1 MKTLDLS
8 NYGNQPAES
17 SWDIANEQRRTVRR
31 IIWGKCLDALED
43 ATLRGILANSALT
56 VGAVGLSAALIF
68 PHEAAEIA
76 KTVIQWQNYAIPKV
90 AGSFAFVFN
99 VQSFVHAFRNMIP
112 EPQEVPSGD
121 TIEGIPT
128 VELLDHLFEF
138 ESFKR
143 DDIEKKFGIPRNRFT
158 DLASKLESL
167 KVLVRGENNA
177 RILNPEFSRSDV
189 ASILGGAERA
199 TELKPMF
206 RRVNEN
212 TWANSPSKKEIV
224 QRVKNWFSTEK
235 KEDTSA
241 VSPSHGFTV
250 RKIGESRE
258 LAAASLATDVQV
270 ACE

>member
-1 MKTLDLS
+1 MNNPIDLS
-8 NYGNQPAES
+8 NYGNKPAQS
-17 SWDIANEQRRTVRR
+17 SWDIANAQRRTVRH
-31 IIWGKCLDALED
+31 IIWSKCLDALED

-56 VGAVGLSAALIF
+56 VGAVGLSAVLIF
-68 PHEAAEIA
+68 PHQAADIA
-76 KTVIQWQNYAIPKV
+76 RNVCEWQNYAVPKV
-90 AGSFAFVFN
+90 AASFAFVFN
-99 VQSFVHAFRNMIP
+99 FQSLVRNIRNMIP
-112 EPQEVPSGD
+112 EAQEIPSGE

-143 DDIEKKFGIPRNRFT
+143 DDVEKKFGIPRNRFT
-158 DLASKLESL
+158 DLAKKLEDL
-167 KVLVRGENNA
+167 KVLVRGDNNA

-189 ASILGGAERA
+189 ASILTGSERA
-199 TELKPMF
+199 EELTPMI

-212 TWANSPSKKEIV
+212 TWSHTPSKMEIV

-241 VSPSHGFTV
+241 VSPSSGFTV

-258 LAAASLATDVQV
+258 LASASLATDL
-270 ACE
+270 